1 MDRFLKLICKFRNA
15 RIRPIRRSQFELVNE
30 SISISFGAEAQKDW
44 DSLGSLTW
52 FSLCSCGVLLLQRL
66 CLVVVPLP
74 DKTVSKSV
82 PPGAAMK
89 LFNMKCDV
97 EKTMRI
103 QVEIDNVNHGCIIQ
117 ILLILTIHFWRCEL
131 RLSQPLGLRKQAGT
145 KADLEAFCSCRG
157 AFLS

>member
-1 MDRFLKLICKFRNA
+1 M
-15 RIRPIRRSQFELVNE
+15 
-30 SISISFGAEAQKDW
+30 
-44 DSLGSLTW
+44 
-52 FSLCSCGVLLLQRL
+52 
-66 CLVVVPLP
+66 VVPLP

-117 ILLILTIHFWRCEL
+117 ILLILTIHF
-131 RLSQPLGLRKQAGT
+131 
-145 KADLEAFCSCRG
+145 
-157 AFLS
+157 